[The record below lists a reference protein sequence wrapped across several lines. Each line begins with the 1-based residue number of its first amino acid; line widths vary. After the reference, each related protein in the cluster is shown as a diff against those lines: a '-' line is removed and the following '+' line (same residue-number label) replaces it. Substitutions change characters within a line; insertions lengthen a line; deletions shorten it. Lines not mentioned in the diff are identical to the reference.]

1 MQRTVVERDDKLENE
16 KLALEK
22 ENLRKVM
29 DNFSLSTGLSVVAVN
44 LYGEVLSLI
53 HIYIGLTIVGY
64 LYRQGIEKRAMG
76 YACAVGLVLLIVVM
90 IVNLIQLTVTGTFKK
105 EER

>member
-44 LYGEVLSLI
+44 LYGDGFPVRRTIMRKIHSASIFSLLQRAGSGAGGAMKRRAKRRLS
-53 HIYIGLTIVGY
+53 G
-64 LYRQGIEKRAMG
+64 
-76 YACAVGLVLLIVVM
+76 
-90 IVNLIQLTVTGTFKK
+90 
-105 EER
+105 

>member
-29 DNFSLSTGLSVVAVN
+29 DNFFIIHRTERCGCQSVWRGFPVRR
-44 LYGEVLSLI
+44 
-53 HIYIGLTIVGY
+53 TI
-64 LYRQGIEKRAMG
+64 
-76 YACAVGLVLLIVVM
+76 
-90 IVNLIQLTVTGTFKK
+90 
-105 EER
+105 

>member
-44 LYGEVLSLI
+44 LYGEVFLSGAQYEENTFCQ
-53 HIYIGLTIVGY
+53 YIQSHCRG
-64 LYRQGIEKRAMG
+64 QG
-76 YACAVGLVLLIVVM
+76 AVQAVL
-90 IVNLIQLTVTGTFKK
+90 
-105 EER
+105 

>member
-44 LYGEVLSLI
+44 LYGEVFLSGAQYEENTFASIFSPLQRA
-53 HIYIGLTIVGY
+53 GSGA
-64 LYRQGIEKRAMG
+64 GGAMKRRAKRRLSGM
-76 YACAVGLVLLIVVM
+76 
-90 IVNLIQLTVTGTFKK
+90 NLISSAVMAGW
-105 EER
+105 